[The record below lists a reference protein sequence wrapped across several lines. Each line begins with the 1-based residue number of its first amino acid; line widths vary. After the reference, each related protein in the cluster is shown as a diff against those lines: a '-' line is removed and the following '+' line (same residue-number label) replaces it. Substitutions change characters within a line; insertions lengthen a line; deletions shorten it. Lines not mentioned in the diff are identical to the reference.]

1 MNSEFSEKDELKPST
16 EAFIDMRLMDQ
27 MSDIKDLCA
36 AFAQK
41 PLAEN
46 AQPLSEA
53 LSLHLVSFRM
63 ALEQV
68 DNGSASYKNFN
79 AIIDYT
85 QGLEINRVAFL
96 NEISGEENEF
106 YAVSPDYDDLR
117 DRMLDF
123 EDCEG
128 NCGDEECNSE
138 GVADHLYSV
147 YAESLQNHINHF
159 SAISASIYGN
169 LPSTKRKEMLKKVGI
184 EALDFAKISLATFA
198 GVALA
203 KKLKLI

>member
-1 MNSEFSEKDELKPST
+1 MNSEFSEQDELQPST

-27 MSDIKDLCA
+27 MADIKDLCV

-53 LSLHLVSFRM
+53 LSLHLVSLRM

-85 QGLEINRVAFL
+85 QGLEINRVTFL
-96 NEISGEENEF
+96 NEISGKENEH
-106 YAVSPDYDDLR
+106 YAVSSDYDELR
-117 DRMLDF
+117 ERMLDF

-128 NCGDEECNSE
+128 NCGDEDCNSE
-138 GVADHLYSV
+138 GVTDHLYSV
-147 YAESLQNHINHF
+147 YAESLQNHINNF

-169 LPSTKRKEMLKKVGI
+169 LPSTKRKEKLRKIGF
-184 EALDFAKISLATFA
+184 EALGIAKITLGTVA
-198 GVALA
+198 GVAIA
-203 KKLKLI
+203 KKLKLL